1 MVHCKPLSENK
12 NVPAT
17 SLSESV
23 PSGFAHF
30 MALVAIECEHPGSPP
45 KTVLDRDTSSALADA
60 LAHDLAAHVPEIR
73 SLDFVMVGA
82 VYDQAQLLRPGWS
95 LHAALGEAL
104 DRLPTASAQGH
115 VVALGAHAGK
125 LPLPALEPEAEL
137 LGSPML
143 VMPWLLSGPV
153 DIINSVASRLERE
166 LLDTGLISAELA
178 LAIGEA
184 FGVKCAHARHMTVL
198 DLCALTCAQYEHAGM
213 AGLWQIIETA
223 LLRMNEP
230 LGVNLDGGG
239 SLHYGDGTVHGQNLV
254 GQGLALHRAILAA
267 HGLNLETEP
276 AH

>member
-1 MVHCKPLSENK
+1 MVHCKPLSENQ
-12 NVPAT
+12 NVSAT

-23 PSGFAHF
+23 PSESAHF
-30 MALVAIECEHPGSPP
+30 MALIAIECEHPGSPP

-104 DRLPTASAQGH
+104 DRLPTASTQGH
-115 VVALGAHAGK
+115 VVALGAHAGE
-125 LPLPALEPEAEL
+125 LPLSALEPEADL

-153 DIINSVASRLERE
+153 DIIDTVARRLERE

-184 FGVKCAHARHMTVL
+184 FGVKSAHARHMTVL
-198 DLCALTCAQYEHAGM
+198 DLCALACAQYEHAGM

-223 LLRMNEP
+223 LLRTDQA
-230 LGVNLDGGG
+230 LSVGLDGGG
-239 SLHYGDGTVHGQNLV
+239 SLHYHDGTVRGESLS
-254 GQGLALHRAILAA
+254 GQGLALHHAILAA
-267 HGLNLETEP
+267 HGLKLETAP